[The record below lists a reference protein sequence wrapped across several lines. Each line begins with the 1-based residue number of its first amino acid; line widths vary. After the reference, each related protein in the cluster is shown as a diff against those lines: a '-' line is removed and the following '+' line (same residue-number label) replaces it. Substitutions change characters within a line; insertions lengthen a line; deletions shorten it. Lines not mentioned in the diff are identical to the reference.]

1 VRLRSLDGLGGGD
14 RVELIGVVEDRRLGR
29 PRGVAVV
36 MRRHGVQELGTDR
49 RFEAVRALLDH
60 PQAEM
65 DVPEQ
70 TALVGGPERRAA
82 PELAHP
88 PDIVQERSREDD
100 VRAEALV
107 QLRRLAHERGH
118 ADRVLEQAARVRVVR
133 LRRRQLA
140 EPLPQRRVGREPA
153 DDRCQPRVGDLTREE
168 LEKALELVG
177 VPAQLRRKA
186 RGVVVGGLDRADLEL
201 KPVVEALHP
210 PEHADGVALGEAA
223 VEQLDVV
230 PDPSLDAAG
239 RIHELE
245 REIGRALPR
254 RPALLPCDGVDAL
267 DGAIGGELGD
277 RAHAVSLGREPVG
290 TLPAMAVVKPFR
302 ALRFDESVAG
312 PLETLVAP
320 PYDVITDEQREE
332 LKARSP
338 HNVVRLTLPDSE
350 DEAARL
356 LDDWRADGVLVEE
369 PPAVWALEQDYVGP
383 DGVARSRFGIVG
395 SLKVEPYETGTVLPH
410 ERTHPGPKEGRLR
423 LLRATRTQLE
433 PIFLL
438 YDGPAPAERPSREP
452 DLEVEGAKLWRLDDP
467 TLVRAFDDKQLLIA
481 DGHHRYE
488 TALAFAEE
496 EGTPTSAQMLVVLV
510 STDDP
515 GLEIFPT
522 HRLFSTPRHLEG
534 NGAGGAEVTELT
546 RDGSRVVHGPEGML
560 DVQLVD
566 TLGHDGISY
575 TADAA
580 EAERRV
586 RDGEAA
592 VAYLLRPTRIE
603 DVFAHARRG
612 EVLPQKTTYFFP
624 KLISGLLFHPV

>member
-1 VRLRSLDGLGGGD
+1 
-14 RVELIGVVEDRRLGR
+14 
-29 PRGVAVV
+29 
-36 MRRHGVQELGTDR
+36 
-49 RFEAVRALLDH
+49 
-60 PQAEM
+60 
-65 DVPEQ
+65 
-70 TALVGGPERRAA
+70 
-82 PELAHP
+82 
-88 PDIVQERSREDD
+88 
-100 VRAEALV
+100 
-107 QLRRLAHERGH
+107 
-118 ADRVLEQAARVRVVR
+118 
-133 LRRRQLA
+133 
-140 EPLPQRRVGREPA
+140 
-153 DDRCQPRVGDLTREE
+153 
-168 LEKALELVG
+168 
-177 VPAQLRRKA
+177 
-186 RGVVVGGLDRADLEL
+186 
-201 KPVVEALHP
+201 
-210 PEHADGVALGEAA
+210 
-223 VEQLDVV
+223 
-230 PDPSLDAAG
+230 
-239 RIHELE
+239 
-245 REIGRALPR
+245 
-254 RPALLPCDGVDAL
+254 
-267 DGAIGGELGD
+267 
-277 RAHAVSLGREPVG
+277 
-290 TLPAMAVVKPFR
+290 MAVVKPFR

-332 LKARSP
+332 LRARSP

-356 LDDWRADGVLVEE
+356 LDDWRAEGVLVEE

-383 DGVARSRFGIVG
+383 DGIARTRFGIVG

-410 ERTHPGPKEGRLR
+410 ERTHAGPKEGRLR

-496 EGTPTSAQMLVVLV
+496 EGTPASAQMLVVLV

-522 HRLFSTPRHLEG
+522 HRLFSTPRHLDG